1 MEREMTSNKKNKS
14 ISNEMKKASENKDT
28 SKAPQDG
35 DKNESGLVY
44 SSLYNGY
51 VPGLYAQGR

>member
-1 MEREMTSNKKNKS
+1 MTSNKKNKS